1 MSADS
6 TRGHSYDGIEEF
18 DNRLPNWW
26 LWTFYLAC
34 IFSVGYWLYYHTVGT
49 GDQPIEA
56 YVVEQKAASERMAAQ
71 AANNP
76 ITEEMLL
83 KLAKEPGFVAE
94 GKKLFEDASK
104 CALCHGPAA
113 NGTTAMKTP
122 AIGPNLTDDHWIYG
136 GKPMDVYTTILKG
149 RVMPDPQRK
158 SMGGMQSWEMFGADF
173 VLKTTA
179 YVLSIKNTNVPG
191 GKAPEAYAVK
201 EP

>member
-1 MSADS
+1 MSADP

-34 IFSVGYWLYYHTVGT
+34 IFSVGYWIHYHTVGT
-49 GDQPIEA
+49 GDHPIETYA
-56 YVVEQKAASERMAAQ
+56 LEQKAAAERMAAQ

-76 ITEEMLL
+76 ITDEMLL
-83 KLAKEPGFVAE
+83 KLSQEPGFVAE
-94 GKKLFEDASK
+94 GKKIFEDQTK
-104 CALCHGPAA
+104 CALCHGPMGH
-113 NGTTAMKTP
+113 GTTAMNTP

-136 GKPMDVYTTILKG
+136 SKPMDVYTTILKG
-149 RVMPDPQRK
+149 RTPDPVRK
-158 SMGGMQSWEMFGADF
+158 TMGGMQAWDSYGTDF

-179 YVLSIKNTNVPG
+179 YVLSIKNTNVAG
-191 GKAPEAYAVK
+191 GKAPESYAVK